1 MSRIVADH
9 DVCEG
14 IGMCETTAHELFQVG
29 DDGLVEV
36 LQPEPD
42 AGALSLARSAVAA
55 CPVAALR
62 LQD

>member
-9 DVCEG
+9 AACEG
-14 IGMCETTAHELFQVG
+14 IGMCETTAHEMFVVG

-36 LQPEPD
+36 LQSEPD
-42 AGALSLARSAVAA
+42 DVTLARAAVAA
-55 CPVAALR
+55 CPVSALR